1 MEWIER
7 WNQILNFQVVQIGGS
22 AITVQHILLFV
33 IALLI
38 TRYVARSTRRLLD
51 DHVLSKVEPAPRY
64 VIIRMVQY
72 AVWVVGIFIAL
83 EFLGVDL
90 TALTVVAGALGVQY
104 AVWVVGIF
112 IALEFLGIDL
122 TALTVVA
129 GALGVG
135 IGFGLQSVVSNFVSG
150 LVLLMEQPIRIRDRV
165 TVENVE
171 GNVADI
177 HFRSTTIV
185 TNDNISIIV
194 PNSQFINQ
202 TVINWSH
209 GDPRIR
215 IHVPVGVAYGSDVE
229 LVTNTLQE
237 VAAQTEGV
245 LSQPAPEVR
254 FNEFGDSSL
263 NFELLVWSD
272 NPPGHLQLR
281 SRLNYAIDA
290 AFRRNDIQIPF
301 PQRDVHVKSGSVIST
316 LRE

>member
-1 MEWIER
+1 M
-7 WNQILNFQVVQIGGS
+7 G
-22 AITVQHILLFV
+22 
-33 IALLI
+33 
-38 TRYVARSTRRLLD
+38 
-51 DHVLSKVEPAPRY
+51 DHVLIKVDPAPRF
-64 VIIRMVQY
+64 VIIRIVQY
-72 AVWVVGIFIAL
+72 AVWVVGIF
-83 EFLGVDL
+83 V
-90 TALTVVAGALGVQY
+90 
-104 AVWVVGIF
+104 
-112 IALEFLGIDL
+112 ALEFLGIDL

-135 IGFGLQSVVSNFVSG
+135 IGFGLQSVVANFVSG
-150 LVLLMEQPIRIRDRV
+150 LVLLLEQPIRINDRV

-209 GDPRIR
+209 GDPTIR

-229 LVTNTLQE
+229 LVTQTLYQ
-237 VAAQTEGV
+237 VAAADEGV
-245 LSQPAPEVR
+245 LQQPAPEVR
-254 FNEFGDSSL
+254 FTEFADSSL

-272 NPPGHLQLR
+272 NPPRHLQLR

-301 PQRDVHVKSGSVIST
+301 PQRDLHVKSDSVIAT
-316 LRE
+316 LRK

>member
-7 WNQILNFQVVQIGGS
+7 WNQIFNLQVVQVGGS
-22 AITVQHILLFV
+22 AITLQHMLLFA
-33 IALLI
+33 IALFI
-38 TRYVARSTRRLLD
+38 TRYLAYSARRLLG
-51 DHVLSKVEPAPRY
+51 DHVLIKIDPAPRF
-64 VIIRMVQY
+64 VIIRIVQY
-72 AVWVVGIFIAL
+72 AVWVVGIF
-83 EFLGVDL
+83 V
-90 TALTVVAGALGVQY
+90 
-104 AVWVVGIF
+104 
-112 IALEFLGIDL
+112 ALEFLGIDL

-135 IGFGLQSVVSNFVSG
+135 IGFGLQSVVANFVSG
-150 LVLLMEQPIRIRDRV
+150 LVLLLEQPIRINDRV

-209 GDPRIR
+209 GDPTIR

-229 LVTNTLQE
+229 LVTQTLYQ
-237 VAAQTEGV
+237 VAADDEGV
-245 LSQPAPEVR
+245 LQQPAPEVR
-254 FNEFGDSSL
+254 FTKFGDSSL

-272 NPPGHLQLR
+272 NPPRHLQLK

-290 AFRRNDIQIPF
+290 AFRRNDIEIPF
-301 PQRDVHVKSGSVIST
+301 PQRDLHVKSDSVIAT
-316 LRE
+316 LRK

>member
-83 EFLGVDL
+83 EFLGV
-90 TALTVVAGALGVQY
+90 
-104 AVWVVGIF
+104 
-112 IALEFLGIDL
+112 DL